1 MRRRTAMKLGAAA
14 AALPLVHIRTAGAA
28 GKVSIG
34 FWDHWVPDGNKI
46 MQQQVDTW
54 AQQNKVDVHVDFI
67 TSVGN
72 KLLLTAAAE
81 AQAKTGH
88 DCIALYMWD
97 VVNHADALAN
107 HDDLL
112 NRLIAKYGPV
122 DATSTYMAKIK
133 GHWRSLPTSS
143 GTQTKPPCARIGWF
157 KQQGLDITE
166 MYPMRPEH
174 TKLQDSW
181 TYDAMFKYAAQAK
194 KDNLTFGMGSAAIST
209 PTGSTR
215 WARCSVRMVP
225 R

>member
-133 GHWRSLPTSS
+133 GHWRSLPTELRHANQATLRADRLVQTARPRHHRNVSHAS
-143 GTQTKPPCARIGWF
+143 GTHQAAG
-157 KQQGLDITE
+157 QLD
-166 MYPMRPEH
+166 
-174 TKLQDSW
+174 L
-181 TYDAMFKYAAQAK
+181 
-194 KDNLTFGMGSAAIST
+194 
-209 PTGSTR
+209 
-215 WARCSVRMVP
+215 
-225 R
+225 

>member
-1 MRRRTAMKLGAAA
+1 
-14 AALPLVHIRTAGAA
+14 
-28 GKVSIG
+28 
-34 FWDHWVPDGNKI
+34 
-46 MQQQVDTW
+46 MQQQVDAW

-157 KQQGLDITE
+157 KQQGLDITA
-166 MYPMRPEH
+166 MYPVQPGAHE
-174 TKLQDSW
+174 LQDSW
-181 TYDAMFKYAAQAK
+181 TYDAMFKYAEAGEEGQS
-194 KDNLTFGMGSAAIST
+194 DLRDG
-209 PTGSTR
+209 
-215 WARCSVRMVP
+215 ARQQSQHRRDRPGGRDVP
-225 R
+225 CVWCRVDRQRR